1 MRAAALQASVPG
13 AMTASVRTDGV
24 PNEAK
29 GALSSW
35 RDGPRRLDDRQ
46 RPRRLGHGLLTE

>member
-29 GALSSW
+29 GALSSCATGPAGRTIVSV
-35 RDGPRRLDDRQ
+35 RDDWA
-46 RPRRLGHGLLTE
+46 TVF